1 MKKLNVDPPEMLNQF
16 KQRAQQHWNE
26 ITPYNVRR
34 LYHQMPQ
41 HIRLLGRMCDYRTK
55 Y

>member
-1 MKKLNVDPPEMLNQF
+1 MKKLNVDTREML
-16 KQRAQQHWNE
+16 KQLKQHAQQHWNE
-26 ITPYNVRR
+26 ITPYTVRR

-41 HIRLLGRMCDYRTK
+41 RIRLLGRMYGYPTK